1 MKKSLLAFIIF
12 LTVSCQKKSIDNQKI
27 SAVEHI
33 ELAKMA
39 NEVGIMHN
47 KILADMINNV
57 RRRSLSIPAGGNS
70 SQHSVNSEVF
80 GVEDFCI
87 YSTQATSN
95 YYSIEFSSSYQG
107 VNTAGGHWLVNQ
119 LNTVSSPMDA
129 IEFECKN
136 LVNQTNNQ
144 GFLTNQE
151 TQILNQAF
159 AIFDN
164 IDPNQPEE
172 AIVSQINNSIDAIIA
187 QKNSMYWQ
195 PGTGYLISGYL
206 SVLKSSFEFWGSNLS
221 EGVSSA
227 NSLSKEG
234 FWEGVG
240 LWARRLNLA
249 QVDAAGYIYG
259 WGKAV
264 IEGGNTE
271 RQRIAAGGDNALDW
285 SGIKHFF
292 GKK

>member
-1 MKKSLLAFIIF
+1 M
-12 LTVSCQKKSIDNQKI
+12 I
-27 SAVEHI
+27 SN
-33 ELAKMA
+33 LK
-39 NEVGIMHN
+39 
-47 KILADMINNV
+47 
-57 RRRSLSIPAGGNS
+57 RRSLSIPTDGNG

-80 GVEDFCI
+80 GIEDFCI
-87 YSTQATSN
+87 YSTQASSN
-95 YYSIEFSSSYQG
+95 YYSIECSSSYQG

-119 LNTVSSPMDA
+119 LNASPSPMDVV
-129 IEFECKN
+129 EVECKSII
-136 LVNQTNNQ
+136 NQTNSQ
-144 GFLTNQE
+144 GFLSNQE
-151 TQILNQAF
+151 SQLLNQAF
-159 AIFDN
+159 TIFDN
-164 IDPNQPEE
+164 IDTNQPEE
-172 AIVSQINNSIDAIIA
+172 VILGDINNAINAIVA

-195 PGTGYLISGYL
+195 PGTGYVISGYL
-206 SVLKSSFEFWGSNLS
+206 SVLKSSFEFWGSNLL
-221 EGVSSA
+221 EGDF
-227 NSLSKEG
+227 NSINTLKKEG

>member
-12 LTVSCQKKSIDNQKI
+12 LAVSCQKKSIDNQKI

-70 SQHSVNSEVF
+70 SQHSLNSEVF

-221 EGVSSA
+221 EGVSST